1 MSRIKK
7 VMLIAFIVICII
19 TLGIVSYILIND
31 NLENN
36 SNKQDIEE
44 LIDDVFIQDID
55 TTEEPI
61 IDWNYLKSINK
72 DIIGWIEI
80 EGTEINYPILKDSVN
95 LYYLKHNYLKN
106 YNSNGSIFTLNNKP
120 FEDEETLIYGHNMKN
135 GTMFSL
141 LGNYL
146 NEDYLYSHQNIK
158 IYTSEKNYKGVIFS
172 AYSIGIG
179 TGIGTFE
186 KALERLNI
194 KYDLVGFS
202 EIDKHAIKS
211 YCAIHNV
218 TEDKNYGDISKI
230 NENELPDFDIMTWGF
245 PCQDISIAGKLK
257 GIKEGETRS
266 GLYYEGYRILKTKKP
281 KVSIIE
287 NVKNLTSKRFKNEFD
302 SILKDLSDLGYNNYW
317 QVLNAKDYGIPQNR
331 ERVFIISIRKDI
343 DNGKFIFPE
352 KIQLQLKLK
361 DLLEEVVDNKY
372 YLT

>member
-1 MSRIKK
+1 
-7 VMLIAFIVICII
+7 MLIAFIVICII

-179 TGIGTFE
+179 TE
-186 KALERLNI
+186 KNNISKLSFDKKVEYYKKSSQIKVDNIEITNKIVKLSTCSYINSRTRPTDQRYYIVATLN
-194 KYDLVGFS
+194 
-202 EIDKHAIKS
+202 EID
-211 YCAIHNV
+211 
-218 TEDKNYGDISKI
+218 
-230 NENELPDFDIMTWGF
+230 
-245 PCQDISIAGKLK
+245 
-257 GIKEGETRS
+257 
-266 GLYYEGYRILKTKKP
+266 
-281 KVSIIE
+281 
-287 NVKNLTSKRFKNEFD
+287 
-302 SILKDLSDLGYNNYW
+302 
-317 QVLNAKDYGIPQNR
+317 
-331 ERVFIISIRKDI
+331 
-343 DNGKFIFPE
+343 
-352 KIQLQLKLK
+352 
-361 DLLEEVVDNKY
+361 
-372 YLT
+372 